1 MIMDTSIIRTL
12 PSVPIVDSEIY
23 TVRTH
28 TGDTGLHTRNE
39 QYSSH
44 ATNVLK

>member
-28 TGDTGLHTRNE
+28 TGDTGDTGDTPFG
-39 QYSSH
+39 
-44 ATNVLK
+44 AVAIIV